1 MNKDVFRICVVS
13 PLYHPSLG
21 GLGRQAQLLTER
33 LAEDGGEV
41 FVIARRMKGMPYAVF
56 SNKVKVYRAWSI
68 KPYLHNFEEVRLINI
83 LVSLTFSISC
93 ALLLFQKRREYDIV
107 HFHGA
112 SLPLFINLPLLKLLK
127 KKVVAK
133 IASAKLGI
141 EAGSLKGRY
150 FGIGNLIIKFLQTV
164 DAFIATTAEIED
176 GLKKDGFTA
185 AKINRIPNFVDF
197 SLFMPSSSDLKGKT
211 RAVLGLRSNQ
221 LVTFSGRFIQRKGID
236 FLLKAW
242 KDVIKDIPDA
252 KLILLGDGPLFSD
265 MKSLAAEL
273 GISGSV
279 DFRGHVH
286 NIADFLQATDIFVL
300 PSLQEGMPNSLLE
313 AMACGLPVVA
323 TRIGGVVDIVKDGG
337 NGILI
342 EPADTQGL
350 ADRIVRLL
358 NDSEFARK
366 IACNAFQTIKNSYSI
381 DSIARR
387 YIELYKQ
394 LLRGQNSFRK
404 DQVHRL

>member
-1 MNKDVFRICVVS
+1 MIRQIETETMNKNASRICVVS

-21 GLGRQAQLLTER
+21 GVGKQAQLLTER
-33 LAEDGGEV
+33 LAEEGV
-41 FVIARRMKGMPYAVF
+41 NIFVIARRMKGIPPAVF

-68 KPYLHNFEEVRLINI
+68 KPYLHNFEEVTLINI
-83 LVSLTFSISC
+83 LLSLTFSLNC

-133 IASAKLGI
+133 VASAKIGT
-141 EAGSLKGRY
+141 EAGSLKGHY
-150 FGIGNLIIKFLQTV
+150 FGIGNIIIKLLQMV
-164 DAFIATTAEIED
+164 DAFIATTAEIKD
-176 GLKKDGFTA
+176 GLEKDGFTV

-197 SLFMPSSSDLKGKT
+197 SLFMPSSAGLKGKK
-211 RAVLGLRSNQ
+211 RAELGLGSSQ

-236 FLLKAW
+236 FLLQAW
-242 KDVIKDIPDA
+242 KNVVKVSPKS
-252 KLILLGDGPLFSD
+252 KLLLLGDGPMLQEMRNSASQLEIKDSVYF
-265 MKSLAAEL
+265 L
-273 GISGSV
+273 GHTQQIL
-279 DFRGHVH
+279 
-286 NIADFLQATDIFVL
+286 DFLQASDIFVL

-313 AMACGLPVVA
+313 AMACGLPVIA
-323 TRIGGVVDIVKDGG
+323 TRIGGVMDIVKDGE

-342 EPADTQGL
+342 EPADPQGL
-350 ADRIVRLL
+350 ADGILRLL

-381 DSIARR
+381 DSIAAR
-387 YIELYKQ
+387 YIELYRQ
-394 LLRGQNSFRK
+394 LLK
-404 DQVHRL
+404 A